1 MYVGSHAKF
10 RLHFG
15 NSKASEELKQETQK
29 DEKSLEVDN
38 HCCSVTT
45 VVDVVNLFS
54 VVKLHQ
60 NKALWLAVPITYVR
74 LLLIN

>member
-29 DEKSLEVDN
+29 DEKSLEV
-38 HCCSVTT
+38 
-45 VVDVVNLFS
+45 VDVVNLFS
-54 VVKLHQ
+54 VAKLHQ
-60 NKALWLAVPITYVR
+60 NKALWLAVPITYVW